1 MKTSTGP
8 TPTVSTRVRAIVEIV
23 DGKLKVYPVAD
34 SDAERI
40 VILNELRF
48 IRRGFLELR

>member
-1 MKTSTGP
+1 MQILTGQPPPMP
-8 TPTVSTRVRAIVEIV
+8 TRIRAIVEIV
-23 DGKLKVYPVAD
+23 DGKLKVCPVAD